1 MFKTLIGMAEQN
13 RMLRSLTELV
23 EALDRRMPRPHVSGE
38 RQIASDAAQLHAEA
52 TERIGEMRL
61 ELRRREDVE
70 TAMAHSVMT
79 DDGGPAPS

>member
-1 MFKTLIGMAEQN
+1 MLKKLIGMAEQN

-23 EALDRRMPRPHVSGE
+23 EALDRRMPRPHMSGE

-52 TERIGEMRL
+52 TERIAEMRL
-61 ELRRREDVE
+61 ELRRREEVE